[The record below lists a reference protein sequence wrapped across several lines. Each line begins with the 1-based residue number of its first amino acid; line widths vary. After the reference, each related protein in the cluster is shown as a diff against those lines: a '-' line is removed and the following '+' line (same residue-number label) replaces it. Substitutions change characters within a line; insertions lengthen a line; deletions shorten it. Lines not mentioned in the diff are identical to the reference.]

1 MGTFFHQIQSYIIS
15 YSMKNAWIFQSISH
29 SINSRHDGTKSKIYQ
44 KKKRT
49 WMQFHQKRGVQIY
62 IRQKYT
68 TLQKNFLTFNNQ
80 LQKLQLLPK
89 TFNEKRNNR
98 GICQEKD
105 SQFNSHFS
113 LPYDVAVILLH
124 HSLALSY
131 WIHWHCEVKLLLF
144 SMIKLDSFTSIREK
158 NSFQSF
164 LF

>member
-1 MGTFFHQIQSYIIS
+1 
-15 YSMKNAWIFQSISH
+15 
-29 SINSRHDGTKSKIYQ
+29 
-44 KKKRT
+44 
-49 WMQFHQKRGVQIY
+49 MQFHQKRGVQIY

-68 TLQKNFLTFNNQ
+68 TLQKNFFTFNNQ

-89 TFNEKRNNR
+89 NFNEKRNNR

-158 NSFQSF
+158 NSF
-164 LF
+164 